1 VLRVGTRNLHGPA
14 LAGAVHASPCCPAPR
29 RVPAPVDLL
38 LPDAGLRLRHLP
50 GEVCLSCREVSAPPA
65 EPNPALAAS
74 LARCLQGDPAELVL
88 VKARPAGG
96 PDPEE
101 SCPLCGGPLEAA
113 LLDVALGEGARLV
126 VEALPGGWCWACE
139 SGRPSGGRAEVTGRL
154 SRFALPASGPV
165 VPSLVYDTPGHPR
178 SVQMEVTTRCNLSCP
193 YCSHRELD
201 DKRDLPLGRF
211 QEMTERIDFSR
222 VDNVDFTGLG
232 EPAMHRDLPAMV
244 REVLRRGR
252 PTHVRVVTNGTV
264 MIPKRY
270 EPLCEAG
277 VTSIAF
283 SIDSLDP
290 EAFARSRVGARLDQ
304 VLQNLESLV
313 AFRDRRGLT
322 APRIKIKAVLIDD
335 PWNEAE
341 RLLAYS
347 ARLGIEMP
355 HFSCL
360 DARSEAAV
368 LYEQPWLRS
377 DWAETGGGD
386 LMSWAEARWRE
397 LGGAPVETAPAEP
410 TPADRAAGFHH
421 PLLLPSADLC
431 RWAVDAAFVAWGGGC
446 LSCCEQM
453 IDLPRHTFGDLAGAE
468 DSSLEA
474 LWRGDLLWGY
484 RLPLALGLLPRGC
497 VGCPK
502 APAGGRSM
510 ESLTAAP
517 RSGHTSPPA

>member
-1 VLRVGTRNLHGPA
+1 
-14 LAGAVHASPCCPAPR
+14 VHATGCCPVPR

-50 GEVCLSCREVSAPPA
+50 GEVCLSCRDVTAPPA
-65 EPNPALAAS
+65 APSAALAAS
-74 LARCLQGDPAELVL
+74 LSRCLAGDPSELIL
-88 VKARPAGG
+88 VKARSSGG
-96 PDPEE
+96 PPPDAP
-101 SCPLCGGPLEAA
+101 CPLCGGPLEAA
-113 LLDVALGEGARLV
+113 RLDIALGESGGLV
-126 VEALPGGWCWACE
+126 VEALPGGWCWTCE
-139 SGRPSGGRAEVTGRL
+139 AGQPFGGAEAFLERL
-154 SRFALPASGPV
+154 SRFSLPASGPA
-165 VPSLVYDTPGHPR
+165 VPSLIYDTPAHPR

-193 YCSHRELD
+193 YCSHRDLE

-211 QEMTERIDFSR
+211 LEMVGRVDLSR

-232 EPAMHRDLPAMV
+232 EPVMHRDLPAMV
-244 REVLRRGR
+244 REVRRRGR

-277 VTSIAF
+277 VTSVAF

-290 EAFARSRVGARLDQ
+290 ERFARSRVGGRLEQ

-313 AFRDRRGLT
+313 AFRDRQGLT
-322 APRIKIKAVLIDD
+322 GLRIKIKAVLIDD
-335 PWNEAE
+335 AWQEAE

-360 DARSEAAV
+360 DARSEAAT

-377 DWAETGGGD
+377 DWAEAGGD
-386 LMSWAEARWRE
+386 DLMRWAEARWRE
-397 LGGAPVETAPAEP
+397 LGGSPVETAPAVP

-421 PLLLPSADLC
+421 PLLLPPADLC

-453 IDLPRHTFGDLAGAE
+453 IDLPRHTFGDLAGGE
-468 DSSLEA
+468 DASLEE
-474 LWRGDLLWGY
+474 LWSGDLLWGY
-484 RLPLALGLLPRGC
+484 RLPLALGFLPRGC

-502 APAGGRSM
+502 APAGGRPM
-510 ESLTAAP
+510 EPLPADP
-517 RSGHTSPPA
+517 RNGHTSPPA